1 MMIEQQEKS
10 KFIEKL
16 IDWGEK
22 YCMFIVR
29 AKFFLTQYWYL
40 YYTKQ

>member
-22 YCMFIVR
+22 YIVR
-29 AKFFLTQYWYL
+29 EKFFFDYGTGICITL
-40 YYTKQ
+40 KQ